1 MGRDWRSA
9 GPKARARR
17 VADLRPEEERV
28 YKKIRLAAEMAMRE
42 DAALEK
48 YEYRVRYRYGYPC
61 RIHYRT
67 KTKLLIDLMNRVA
80 AKQVSHRW
88 ALQELEAIKRE
99 P

>member
-9 GPKARARR
+9 GPKARARK
-17 VADLRPEEERV
+17 VADLLPKEERV

-42 DAALEK
+42 DAAREK
-48 YEYRVRYRYGYPC
+48 FEYRVRYRCGYPC

-67 KTKLLIDLMNRVA
+67 KTKLLIDLMNRMA
-80 AKQVSHRW
+80 SKQVGHRW
-88 ALQELEAIKRE
+88 ALMELEASKRE